1 MNLLVIESCGFT
13 RLGIYSLLMKNESI
27 HITDCESIS
36 QAMQEILDIQPD
48 IILLNTTQYCYHSE
62 FSCELREFIERVKN
76 IKMYCYGDAQYPVA
90 ETPISVT
97 RDIYILNKQLLTHL
111 LKNIVLHPDLY
122 LSTKTPCISR
132 SIFSDQEI
140 LVMNYWMSEMTNYR
154 IARKLEISSRTV
166 YVHKRHLA
174 QKIKVRNRL
183 EFCFIYN
190 FIRYLFWPIDP
201 ISRAPLSRQAKEEIL
216 TLYK

>member
-1 MNLLVIESCGFT
+1 MNLLIIESCVFT
-13 RLGIYSLLMKNESI
+13 RLGIYSFLHENEKI
-27 HITDCESIS
+27 NIFECNNLTE
-36 QAMQEILDIQPD
+36 AMQETSTFQPD
-48 IILLNTTQYCYHSE
+48 LILINATSYCQHSE
-62 FSCELREFIERVKN
+62 FSHQLKQFIDLAQNV
-76 IKMYCYGDAQYPVA
+76 KMYCYVDAQYPV
-90 ETPISVT
+90 TDVPISVT
-97 RDIYILNKQLLTHL
+97 RDVYILNKQLVTSL
-111 LKNIVLHPDLY
+111 LKNIVTNTQNY
-122 LSTKTPCISR
+122 LSSSKPHTSR

-140 LVMNYWMSEMTNYR
+140 LVMNYWMSEMPNYR

-190 FIRYLFWPIDP
+190 FIKYLFWPIDQM
-201 ISRAPLSRQAKEEIL
+201 SRAPLSRQAKEEIL

>member
-140 LVMNYWMSEMTNYR
+140 LVMNYWMSEMPNYR

>member
-1 MNLLVIESCGFT
+1 MNLLVVESCVFT
-13 RLGIYSLLMKNESI
+13 RLGINSFLLENEKI
-27 HITDCESIS
+27 NILDCDNIT
-36 QAMQEILDIQPD
+36 QAMQEIPAFQPD
-48 IILLNTTQYCYHSE
+48 LILINATTYCQHSE
-62 FSCELREFIERVKN
+62 FSQQLQQFIDLVQNVK
-76 IKMYCYGDAQYPVA
+76 MFCYVDAQYPV
-90 ETPISVT
+90 TDVPISVT
-97 RDIYILNKQLLTHL
+97 RDVFILNKQLVTSL
-111 LKNIVLHPDLY
+111 LKSIVTHSGSY
-122 LSTKTPCISR
+122 FSSSMTYISR

-140 LVMNYWMSEMTNYR
+140 LVMNYWMSEMPNYR

-190 FIRYLFWPIDP
+190 FIKYLFWPIDQL
-201 ISRAPLSRQAKEEIL
+201 SRAPLSRQAKEEIL

>member
-13 RLGIYSLLMKNESI
+13 RLGIYSFLKGNESI
-27 HITDCESIS
+27 NMLDCNNIS
-36 QAMQEILDIQPD
+36 QAVQKIPTFQPD
-48 IILLNTTQYCYHSE
+48 IILINTTNFCHHSE
-62 FSCELREFIERVKN
+62 FSPQLKQFIDIVQN
-76 IKMYCYGDAQYPVA
+76 VKMYCYVDAQYPA
-90 ETPISVT
+90 TDAPISVT
-97 RDIYILNKQLLTHL
+97 RDVHILNKLLVTSL
-111 LKNIVLHPDLY
+111 LKNINLNPKNYFPPSV
-122 LSTKTPCISR
+122 PCSNR

-140 LVMNYWMSEMTNYR
+140 LVMNYWMSEMPNYR

-190 FIRYLFWPIDP
+190 FIKYFFWPIDQ
-201 ISRAPLSRQAKEEIL
+201 ISRAPLSRQVKEEIL
-216 TLYK
+216 TLYR